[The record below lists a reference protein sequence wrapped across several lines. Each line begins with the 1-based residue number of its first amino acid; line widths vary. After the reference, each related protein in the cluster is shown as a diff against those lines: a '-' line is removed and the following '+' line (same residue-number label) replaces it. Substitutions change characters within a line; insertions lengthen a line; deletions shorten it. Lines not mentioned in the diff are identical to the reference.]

1 MFATM
6 LVLIMPFASGV
17 QGLDEQLLRSF
28 THSVESY
35 AALHREAL
43 ESVPRELC
51 GGPEEMESTRSL
63 LGSEIRR
70 LRPNAREG
78 EIFTRE
84 VGTLIRRRVASAV
97 RDAGWIPPDP
107 EVGASG
113 RPIRRVAEVNSAYS
127 SYFGT
132 HPWSVFRALPPLP
145 EDLEYRFVGRDLV
158 LIDVTANLVVDVLRE
173 AIGGEE

>member
-1 MFATM
+1 MFATILVPIM
-6 LVLIMPFASGV
+6 LLTPGV
-17 QGLDEQLLRSF
+17 QGRDEQVLRSF
-28 THSVESY
+28 TQSVERY

-63 LGSEIRR
+63 LDSEIRR

-78 EIFTRE
+78 EIFTRD
-84 VGTLIRRRVASAV
+84 VGALIRTRVEAAV
-97 RDAGWIPPDP
+97 RAAGWVPPDP

-158 LIDVTANLVVDVLRE
+158 LLDVTANLVVDVLRE
-173 AIGGEE
+173 AIGGDQ